1 MKKTMITNISD
12 TYGRVSEQIKEH
24 YELEKRLASQLLNS
38 TKSERQHLYTAL
50 YDELFSKISHHP
62 QLSIK
67 SDLSASDWIVNQRMQ
82 LIQKF
87 LNPEL
92 IFLEVGP
99 GDCSLSIEVSK
110 QVKKVYALDVCNEIT
125 GNILLP
131 KNFELVISDGC
142 SVPLPANSIN
152 LVYSHQLM
160 EHLHPDDALE
170 QLQGIYRTL
179 VPGGIYICITPN
191 RLSGPHDVS
200 QYFDELA
207 TGFHLKEYMLSEL
220 YKLFQEAGFSKV
232 SLYKSY
238 RTTDIQI
245 PLFSITMFFFRV
257 IEMLLMALPFPLR
270 RKIAGMPM
278 LFRGMTVVG
287 MKTTKTSL

>member
-1 MKKTMITNISD
+1 MTSNISD
-12 TYGRVSEQIKEH
+12 AYGRGIEQITEH
-24 YELEKRLASQLLNS
+24 YELEKSLASQLLNS
-38 TKSERQHLYTAL
+38 TKQERQHLYTAL

-67 SDLSASDWIVNQRMQ
+67 ADSSASAWIVAQRMQ

-92 IFLEVGP
+92 IFLELGP
-99 GDCSLSIEVSK
+99 GDCSLSIEVAK
-110 QVKKVYALDVCNEIT
+110 HVKKVYALDVCNEIT
-125 GNILLP
+125 GNVALP
-131 KNFELVISDGC
+131 ENFELVISDGC
-142 SVPLPANSIN
+142 SVPLPENSIN

-170 QLQGIYRTL
+170 QLKGIYRVL

-200 QYFDELA
+200 QYFDEFA
-207 TGFHLKEYMLSEL
+207 TGFHLKEYTLSEL
-220 YKLFQEAGFSKV
+220 YKLFRDAGFSKV

-238 RTTDIQI
+238 KAKDIQI
-245 PLFSITMFFFRV
+245 PLFSITMFLFAI
-257 IEMLLMALPFPLR
+257 IEAFLMTLPFSLR
-270 RKIAGMPM
+270 RKIAGLPM

-287 MKTTKTSL
+287 VKAVDASL